1 MIGSKPAPKAEKA
14 KTGGEHDKQAGEQDK
29 QASKSGQSSAPNESA
44 KFPMKGHVLASAELI
59 GTKRVTGSA
68 MTGEVTNGPED
79 IGLRPLN
86 FTS

>member
-1 MIGSKPAPKAEKA
+1 
-14 KTGGEHDKQAGEQDK
+14 
-29 QASKSGQSSAPNESA
+29 
-44 KFPMKGHVLASAELI
+44 MKGHVLASAELI